1 MKKIY
6 VIVEAMI
13 CTNFTVGMYNISDV
27 SFVFTSK
34 KKAHEQLDAI
44 KEKVEN
50 GGWWMNSK
58 GEKVIGKV
66 LKDSGEYGRG
76 ETIYRDVEV
85 QHPQGCRA
93 IWRMKS
99 VYVNSG
105 YGI

>member
-13 CTNFTVGMYNISDV
+13 CTNFTVGQYNISDV
-27 SFVFTSK
+27 RYVFTSK
-34 KKAHEQLDAI
+34 KNAHEQLDAI

-50 GGWWMNSK
+50 GGFWMNNK
-58 GEKVIGKV
+58 GEDVIGKV
-66 LKDSGEYGRG
+66 LKDTGEYGMG

-93 IWRMKS
+93 IWRMQS

-105 YGI
+105 YGV

>member
-13 CTNFTVGMYNISDV
+13 CTNFTAGKYNISDV

-34 KKAHEQLDAI
+34 KKAHEQLDVI
-44 KEKVEN
+44 KDKVEN
-50 GGWWMNSK
+50 GGWWMDHK
-58 GEKVIGKV
+58 GENVIGKV
-66 LKDSGEYGRG
+66 LKDSGEYDMG
-76 ETIYRDVEV
+76 ETIYRDVEI
-85 QHPQGCRA
+85 QHPSGNRA

-99 VYVNSG
+99 VYVNCG

>member
-6 VIVEAMI
+6 VIVEAML
-13 CTNFTVGMYNISDV
+13 CTSFTVGMYNISDV

-44 KEKVEN
+44 KERVEN
-50 GGWWMNSK
+50 GGWWMNHK
-58 GEKVIGKV
+58 GENVIGKV
-66 LKDSGEYGRG
+66 LKDSGEYDMG
-76 ETIYRDVEV
+76 ETIYRDIEI
-85 QHPQGCRA
+85 QHPSGNRA